1 MESEGVTWVR
11 TISWKLFPDRAF
23 AVLDTSLV
31 PGFLHSLRAS
41 VTHSRV
47 TCLLSITRG
56 QMLC

>member
-11 TISWKLFPDRAF
+11 TISQKLHPDMVF

-31 PGFLHSLRAS
+31 PGFLHSPRAS
-41 VTHSRV
+41 VTYSLV
-47 TCLLSITRG
+47 MCLLSITRG